1 MGNLDSHELYIPK
14 EESDTLPDQFMSQ
27 ITTVSQAEKALK
39 YTCRFNNTSLME
51 RILQTYHKLINYF
64 PILIETFQSKKYNLV
79 LKMISFYTYNQ
90 VFHKACCLG
99 EDDLVKYLLSHFTLS
114 SIELNQ
120 GLSLSC
126 IENRI
131 STMDL
136 LIHHGASNINQ
147 AISYSS
153 SLEACKFLLDRK
165 ADPNKALL
173 RACTLEDI
181 PMIQLAIQYGATEY
195 DKATMVSS
203 RLGYLK
209 AVAYLVQHIDNINL
223 YEALLEAKHSQHY
236 SVQLWLINRMKNTP
250 DILKHVYTYPDDR
263 DVIDFL
269 IHNGVEKKLFQ
280 YINGLTDTDVL
291 YDYERS
297 ETERSEEKGTDAERS
312 EVDER
317 SETERSETRRN
328 GGEGTDERIE
338 CDVKKAKRLSFS
350 AEILVIEDD
359 GNEHIEDLE
368 KERDETIEEFVQINK
383 EDVE

>member
-1 MGNLDSHELYIPK
+1 MGNLDSHELQLYQ
-14 EESDTLPDQFMSQ
+14 EEQDPILPDENIDHFMSQ
-27 ITTVSQAEKALK
+27 IETISQAEKALR

-51 RILQTYHKLINYF
+51 RILKAYYNLINYF
-64 PILIETFQSKKYNLV
+64 PILMETFKSKKYNLV
-79 LKMISFYTYNQ
+79 LKIVSFYTHQ
-90 VFHKACCLG
+90 KVFHKACCSG
-99 EDDLVKYLLSHFTLS
+99 EDALVKYLFSQFTFS

-120 GLSLSC
+120 GLSLAC

-131 STMDL
+131 SIMDT

-147 AISYSS
+147 AIGYSS
-153 SLEACKFLLDRK
+153 SLDTCKFLLDRK

-203 RLGYLK
+203 RLGHLK
-209 AVAYLVQHIDNINL
+209 AVAYLVQHIDSINL
-223 YEALLEAKHSQHY
+223 YEALLEAKHSHHY

-291 YDYERS
+291 YDYDERSENERS
-297 ETERSEEKGTDAERS
+297 ETGEQ
-312 EVDER
+312 
-317 SETERSETRRN
+317 SETER
-328 GGEGTDERIE
+328 IE
-338 CDVKKAKRLSFS
+338 EPEDDVKKEKRLSFS
-350 AEILVIEDD
+350 THILVIEED
-359 GNEHIEDLE
+359 GKESIEQLE
-368 KERDETIEEFVQINK
+368 EERDETIEEFVQINK
-383 EDVE
+383 KDLE